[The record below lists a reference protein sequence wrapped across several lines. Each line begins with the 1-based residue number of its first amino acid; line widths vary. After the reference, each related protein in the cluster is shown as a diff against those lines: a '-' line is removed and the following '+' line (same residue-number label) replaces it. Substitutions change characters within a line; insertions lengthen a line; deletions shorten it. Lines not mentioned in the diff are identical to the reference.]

1 MRLLI
6 TTDTVGGVWRFGVEL
21 VQGLLEAGD
30 SVALVSFGRA
40 PSESQS
46 LECERLSRRWDQQ
59 FQYTPSEA
67 PLEWMQENGRT
78 FEEGIA
84 ALQKAAHAFG
94 AELLH
99 SSQYCY
105 AAARLGIPAV
115 VTAHS
120 DVLSWAEACRGRPLE
135 DSAWLRRYCALVQTG
150 LDHAAAV
157 VAPTKWMLCTLGNH
171 FALSTEKRTIANGIS
186 IPPSLVAERN
196 LQAVTAGRLWDEAKD
211 ISLLRSVRSNV
222 PLIIAG
228 AAACEGTE
236 ATLIPDA
243 RYCGDLPQEQL
254 WWLFSRSAI
263 YICTSRYEPFGLAPL
278 EAALCGCAVVA
289 RDIEPLREVWVDG
302 AVFFSDADHLS
313 YLLKALTEDPVR
325 LRRQQ
330 QLSFARARQF
340 TSERMVADYRS
351 LYASVMQKELAHAG

>member
-6 TTDTVGGVWRFGVEL
+6 TTDTVGGVWRFGIEL

-40 PSESQS
+40 PSVSQH
-46 LECERLSRRWDQQ
+46 LECERLSKRWNRH
-59 FQYTPSEA
+59 FEYTA
-67 PLEWMQENGRT
+67 TDTPLEWMQENGPT
-78 FEEGIA
+78 FEQGVA
-84 ALQKAAHAFG
+84 ALQRAAQTFG

-105 AAARLGIPAV
+105 AAAGLGIPAV

-120 DVLSWAEACRGRPLE
+120 DVLSWAEACHGSPLE
-135 DSAWLRRYCALVQTG
+135 GSAWLRRYCALVQTG

-157 VAPTKWMLCTLGNH
+157 VAPTKWMLRTLGNH
-171 FALSTEKRTIANGIS
+171 FALPGEKRTIANGIS
-186 IPPSLVAERN
+186 IPPSLVAERS

-211 ISLLRSVRSNV
+211 ISLLQSVRSNV
-222 PLIIAG
+222 PLVIAG
-228 AAACEGTE
+228 ATVCEGTE
-236 ATLIPDA
+236 APLIPNA
-243 RYCGDLPQEQL
+243 QYCGDLPQEQL
-254 WWLFSRSAI
+254 WSLFSRSAI

-289 RDIEPLREVWVDG
+289 RDIEPLREVWADG

-313 YLLKALTEDPVR
+313 YLLNALSDDPVR

-340 TSERMVADYRS
+340 TSGRMAADYRS
-351 LYASVMQKELAHAG
+351 LYASIMQQELAHAG